1 MTAIFILFLM
11 IKSQTSSKIQNLCLT
26 LSCIV
31 SSKNMYISY
40 MMVSFLWYSVG
51 CYCDFIVIWR
61 RLMILCRSRY
71 PYFFSNMS
79 EKLGPITRCFAY
91 LILTGSIQ
99 FYNALIVQNRMNNT
113 IQYIPTWRGSFR
125 ASKAF
130 KYISTICLI
139 WWVPTFKP
147 VPIRS
152 FDKHSNELLF
162 PPKLC
167 VRRKHEILEK
177 SFSSIRSRK
186 GAFLDYVTFSW
197 IF

>member
-1 MTAIFILFLM
+1 
-11 IKSQTSSKIQNLCLT
+11 
-26 LSCIV
+26 
-31 SSKNMYISY
+31 
-40 MMVSFLWYSVG
+40 MVSFLWYSVG